1 MLCWGKPTWPVLVR
15 SNPLNPFELSGNQI
29 NVYYTIKTPF
39 RRRTCDKKKIRG
51 KLPGCMTFKPG
62 VLNKSHALIWMTWTL
77 DHAAMCIKYVDESW

>member
-1 MLCWGKPTWPVLVR
+1 MYITQLRPLSDEGLV
-15 SNPLNPFELSGNQI
+15 I
-29 NVYYTIKTPF
+29 
-39 RRRTCDKKKIRG
+39 KKIRG